1 MPSAATAHQAG
12 ASLGGERGPRAEPG
26 LSPSSVCVFPA
37 GASPRCSSSASRGDS
52 CPERGNGHLPCE
64 GFTAS

>member
-26 LSPSSVCVFPA
+26 LSPSSVCVCVPC
-37 GASPRCSSSASRGDS
+37 RCVSQVQLLS
-52 CPERGNGHLPCE
+52 L
-64 GFTAS
+64 TW